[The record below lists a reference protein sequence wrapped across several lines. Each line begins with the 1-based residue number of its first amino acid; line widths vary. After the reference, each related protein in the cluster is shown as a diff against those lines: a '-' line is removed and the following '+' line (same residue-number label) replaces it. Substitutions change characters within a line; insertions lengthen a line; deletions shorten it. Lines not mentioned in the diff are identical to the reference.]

1 MHTRCVCWLSRSTR
15 CDPSLWIGV
24 SVAARRHGLGP
35 SFAALSLH
43 RWRLNCRLCRPLL
56 HPCDSGPHPPS
67 PPCFGTGEV
76 NTAVVF
82 EVGEAAD
89 YSQPAHESEAM
100 RAKTS
105 STRKVFIH
113 RQSFLT
119 HRAERY
125 VPSFSHIC
133 AVAGPSRPGRP
144 PRGRPF
150 VVHPDLAA
158 DRAEAA
164 CRFDRAPLTTTICAY
179 NVFRACAAFV
189 VSATSSITAPSHS
202 LHPAAEASR
211 ATNAISS
218 TLSQYR

>member
-1 MHTRCVCWLSRSTR
+1 M
-15 CDPSLWIGV
+15 
-24 SVAARRHGLGP
+24 
-35 SFAALSLH
+35 
-43 RWRLNCRLCRPLL
+43 
-56 HPCDSGPHPPS
+56 
-67 PPCFGTGEV
+67 
-76 NTAVVF
+76 NTAAVF

-113 RQSFLT
+113 RQIFISTFT
-119 HRAERY
+119 HRAD
-125 VPSFSHIC
+125 